1 MILCGDDYRWEVTP
15 GMDDGPGPAIR
26 AFAEKHNLTIYTPS
40 GWFWYIFVT
49 PEVVQSGKVKPE
61 L

>member
-49 PEVVQSGKVKPE
+49 PEVVQSG
-61 L
+61 